1 MERSTKTVYPPAL
14 APSYISVSCL
24 ALHHGRR
31 FSEGPIHVRRD
42 RGYLIFQ
49 TRGPPGRAH
58 RVCRMD
64 LGRAGSW
71 DVAIIKRFVW
81 SFSAPFLFFFFLDM
95 VVPWVWE
102 GRTGRLGIAAWWCC
116 VRGWCV
122 VSTSSSWLV
131 EWWWGGVGK

>member
-1 MERSTKTVYPPAL
+1 MERSTTTCTSTLSLSHTFHPLFHLHV
-14 APSYISVSCL
+14 VSCL

-49 TRGPPGRAH
+49 TRGPPSRAR
-58 RVCRMD
+58 RVCQMA

-81 SFSAPFLFFFFLDM
+81 SFSFPLFFLDM

-102 GRTGRLGIAAWWCC
+102 GRTGRSGIGA
-116 VRGWCV
+116 
-122 VSTSSSWLV
+122 
-131 EWWWGGVGK
+131 

>member
-14 APSYISVSCL
+14 APSSISVSCL

-49 TRGPPGRAH
+49 TRGPPGRAR
-58 RVCRMD
+58 RVCRMA
-64 LGRAGSW
+64 LGQAGSW

-81 SFSAPFLFFFFLDM
+81 SFSAPFLFFFLFGYGCAVGLGGTYGEVRDSC
-95 VVPWVWE
+95 VVVLCE
-102 GRTGRLGIAAWWCC
+102 GV
-116 VRGWCV
+116 VRGVYEVELVGRV
-122 VSTSSSWLV
+122 V
-131 EWWWGGVGK
+131 VGRRG

>member
-14 APSYISVSCL
+14 APSSISVSCL

-49 TRGPPGRAH
+49 TRGPPGRAR
-58 RVCRMD
+58 RVCRMA

-71 DVAIIKRFVW
+71 DVVIIKRFVW
-81 SFSAPFLFFFFLDM
+81 SFSAPFLFFFLFGYGCA
-95 VVPWVWE
+95 V
-102 GRTGRLGIAAWWCC
+102 GLGGTYGEVRDSCAWCLRVRAGWSSGGGAAW
-116 VRGWCV
+116 VNK
-122 VSTSSSWLV
+122 SQY
-131 EWWWGGVGK
+131 

>member
-14 APSYISVSCL
+14 APSSISVSCL

-49 TRGPPGRAH
+49 TRGPPGRAR
-58 RVCRMD
+58 RVCRMA

-71 DVAIIKRFVW
+71 DVVIIKRFVW
-81 SFSAPFLFFFFLDM
+81 SFSAPFLFFFLFGYGCAVGLGGTYGEVRDSC
-95 VVPWVWE
+95 VVVLCE
-102 GRTGRLGIAAWWCC
+102 GV
-116 VRGWCV
+116 VRGVYEFELVGRV
-122 VSTSSSWLV
+122 V
-131 EWWWGGVGK
+131 VGRRG